1 MLFAAVVRQAEDSR
15 AVVYA
20 DTSQRTQSDER
31 TVVLTAVI
39 VGTLHKC
46 ALRKDVAHLQI
57 RAHRRMQVTEHGAA
71 DCFIIILF
79 HCILYFISLHLVFS
93 NSSSLITYNS
103 SLKYVSISLS
113 PRPDTVSTTT
123 SVGLNLIFSSAPSA
137 WALSN
142 AGMMPSSR
150 VSS

>member
-46 ALRKDVAHLQI
+46 ALRKDVTHLQI

-79 HCILYFISLHLVFS
+79 HCILYFISLYLVFS
-93 NSSSLITYNS
+93 NNSSLITHH
-103 SLKYVSISLS
+103 L
-113 PRPDTVSTTT
+113 
-123 SVGLNLIFSSAPSA
+123 
-137 WALSN
+137 
-142 AGMMPSSR
+142 
-150 VSS
+150 